1 MEVIITLIDLKALPI
16 GTFYFFYIVYT
27 LSSLGIRIFNGI
39 IETKKKIAIIKKG
52 TEYPKIEF
60 SIEPTIGPNSNPKAV
75 IVSIIANFF

>member
-1 MEVIITLIDLKALPI
+1 LPI

-60 SIEPTIGPNSNPKAV
+60 SIEPTIGPNSNPKL
-75 IVSIIANFF
+75 IFKMI